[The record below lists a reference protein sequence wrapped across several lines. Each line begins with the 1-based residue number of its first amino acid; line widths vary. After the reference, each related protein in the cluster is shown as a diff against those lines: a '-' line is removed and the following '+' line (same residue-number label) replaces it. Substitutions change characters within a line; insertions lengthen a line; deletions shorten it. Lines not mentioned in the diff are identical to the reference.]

1 MSIEKTLAAIPS
13 QSQADRA
20 KLRANAERLAANGI
34 PAQQAQAKAVLAELD
49 RVAQVEAAR
58 LHAAV
63 SAMDMAARV
72 AAAFTK
78 NPPTRTEETV
88 IRALLDNPHATSTE
102 LTRACGWDG
111 LTWQMHFGAMARKR
125 EADLWPAEPFTRR
138 DANFYSGILA
148 DFDPDGAR
156 FTMKPEVA
164 HAFAALGISPRARKD
179 GQG

>member
-1 MSIEKTLAAIPS
+1 MSIDKILAAIPGKS
-13 QSQADRA
+13 LAERA
-20 KLRANAERLAANGI
+20 KLRANAERLAATGT

-49 RVAQVEAAR
+49 RVAQMEAAR

-63 SAMDMAARV
+63 SMMDMAARV

-78 NPPTRTEETV
+78 RPPTKTEEAV

-164 HAFAALGISPRARKD
+164 LALKALGIASRARKD
-179 GQG
+179 GA

>member
-1 MSIEKTLAAIPS
+1 MSIEKTLAAIPG

-20 KLRANAERLAANGI
+20 KLRANAERLAATGT

-78 NPPTRTEETV
+78 NPPTLNEEKV
-88 IRALLDNPHATSTE
+88 IRALLDNPHSSSSH
-102 LTRACGWDG
+102 LSKVCGSDSQI
-111 LTWQMHFGAMARKR
+111 WQMHFGNMAKAR
-125 EADLWPAEPFTRR
+125 EADLWPAERFTKR
-138 DANFYSGILA
+138 DANFYCGILA
-148 DFDPDGAR
+148 DFDPDGSR

-164 HAFAALGISPRARKD
+164 HGFAALGITPRTRRD

>member
-1 MSIEKTLAAIPS
+1 MSIDKTLAAIPG

-20 KLRANAERLAANGI
+20 KLRANAERLAANGT

-49 RVAQVEAAR
+49 RVAQDEAAR

-63 SAMDMAARV
+63 SMMDMAARV

-78 NPPTRTEETV
+78 HPPTKTEETV

-111 LTWQMHFGAMARKR
+111 LTWQMHFGKMARER

-179 GQG
+179 GRG